1 MNLTEETPRVS
12 KYSTTSA
19 IPINHKSYFG
29 RENSSELEVAGG
41 FLKMKTTVLLPNKYY
56 CFNPTFYARQTSVEF
71 NGSFY
76 ESGNFCNLSQ
86 KCNLDIWLQNMNLS
100 IWENKLGKQRVLGM
114 MFKMMMTKV
123 MNVLVLGLF
132 PNPNQTNW
140 SSKTKWRESSNEH
153 SHWTFKRRSLMT
165 LKSYR

>member
-29 RENSSELEVAGG
+29 RENSSELEV
-41 FLKMKTTVLLPNKYY
+41 FSKWKQRY
-56 CFNPTFYARQTSVEF
+56 CYRTSIIALTPHFMQDKLRLNLMVHFTRVETFVTSLR
-71 NGSFY
+71 N
-76 ESGNFCNLSQ
+76 
-86 KCNLDIWLQNMNLS
+86 NLDIWLQNMNLS
-100 IWENKLGKQRVLGM
+100 IWENKLGKQRVLG
-114 MFKMMMTKV
+114 MMMTKV